1 MSTHSFDN
9 TDYASIICTK
19 TPPQTVQILCK
30 CKRSNQSKDV
40 DSVIKIRCSEKNC
53 INRMESNGNGVVD
66 EFEFETKDTRY
77 THARIVCNLHSRN
90 RSEAKESGEYRKQNK
105 AQKKLLRNSR

>member
-9 TDYASIICTK
+9 TDYASITCTQ
-19 TPPQTVQILCK
+19 TQPQTVQILCK
-30 CKRSNQSKDV
+30 CKRSNQSKEP

-66 EFEFETKDTRY
+66 EYEWATKETRY
-77 THARIVCNLHSRN
+77 NFLHF
-90 RSEAKESGEYRKQNK
+90 
-105 AQKKLLRNSR
+105 LL